1 MAVGVIYSPFD
12 IDDHFRDTGKS
23 PGRGQSMR
31 LKFIKTLALWP
42 LVALLWGCDTEEALL
57 QQRLDVLTAEE
68 NALKDIQ
75 ATFGSDP
82 QSLEGPNQVS
92 LFVSKDVI
100 NGILQGADN
109 VTIEVPDLKGAT
121 ITVESIR
128 ANFKM
133 GYPLLDVKA
142 TAQKEGLDATLSL
155 VGVARLIPTIEP
167 ASESTPSQLQ
177 MKVVVD
183 SLVPRAQWGFFDFKI
198 GGFVRDLSQVKINDE
213 LRTAGVIRLPLETSI
228 PLSIPAKQ
236 TPVSFTG
243 ATVSVA
249 TPDLSVT
256 AKVSANRFIVLP
268 DGLHVHGQINVASGG

>member
-1 MAVGVIYSPFD
+1 
-12 IDDHFRDTGKS
+12 
-23 PGRGQSMR
+23 MR
-31 LKFIKTLALWP
+31 LNLIKTLAFLP
-42 LVALLWGCDTEEALL
+42 LCALLWGCDTENALL

-68 NALKDIQ
+68 SALKEIQ
-75 ATFGSDP
+75 ATFSADP
-82 QSLEGPNQVS
+82 QSLEGPSQVS

-109 VTIEVPDLKGAT
+109 VTIPVPDLKGAT
-121 ITVESIR
+121 ITVETIR

-142 TAQKEGLDATLSL
+142 TAQKEGLQAKLAL
-155 VGVARLIPTIEP
+155 VGVARLIPSIEP
-167 ASESTPSQLQ
+167 ATEGTPNQLQ
-177 MKVVVD
+177 LKVVVD

-213 LRTAGVIRLPLETSI
+213 LRTAGVIRLPLETTI
-228 PLSIPAKQ
+228 PLSVPAKQ
-236 TPVSFTG
+236 TPVSFPG
-243 ATVSVA
+243 AVVSVA

-268 DGLHVHGQINVASGG
+268 DGLHVYGQINVASGG